1 MTINLYEAKDV
12 LRLDNN
18 YNDDIIRGLVE
29 AVPSYIE
36 TTTGMT
42 IEQQKEEPLATTVG
56 GFLIKLWYNAEGTDS
71 YRLQQVIE
79 SLLKTLSFRADKK
92 DQS

>member
-1 MTINLYEAKDV
+1 MTIELLEAKEV
-12 LRLDNN
+12 LRVDNN
-18 YNDDIIRGLVE
+18 YNDEIIKSLVE

-42 IEQQKEEPLATTVG
+42 IEQQTEEPLAKTVG